1 MAGSPDW
8 DALAGVETIEV
19 ITHDEAGEPRE
30 TTIWL
35 AVLDGQGFIRTGG
48 SAWGKDTK
56 RDPNIVLRI
65 EGVEYPLL
73 AEFIE
78 GEDLRGRVTEVF
90 REKYGWTDVFIT
102 PIRGSNPS
110 IMHMLPR

>member
-1 MAGSPDW
+1 LARIAFSVALATLLLLPLAAMAGSPDW

-56 RDPNIVLRI
+56 RDPRI
-65 EGVEYPLL
+65 CAG
-73 AEFIE
+73 A
-78 GEDLRGRVTEVF
+78 
-90 REKYGWTDVFIT
+90 
-102 PIRGSNPS
+102 
-110 IMHMLPR
+110 